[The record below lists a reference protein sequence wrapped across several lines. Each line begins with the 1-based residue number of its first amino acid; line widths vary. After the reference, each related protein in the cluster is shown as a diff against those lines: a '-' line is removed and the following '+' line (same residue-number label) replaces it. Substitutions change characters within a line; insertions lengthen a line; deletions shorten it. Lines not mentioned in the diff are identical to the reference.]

1 MINILKCEFILCS
14 MWCVEVEITQ
24 WAHGFQRQPWRTKG
38 AFWANVC
45 ASTWSCLSY
54 LKPSKEKEG
63 EQLDLVVTPSRST
76 PFESDP
82 IKLMKLIKLIK
93 LIWIDLDF
101 LACLK
106 SDIAF
111 FSPLLISR
119 DCTSLC
125 HRVLR
130 ACQTASHHLTKCLE
144 KMGKSWCLKS
154 PDPEVSQISI
164 IDSIWFTDIHSLPWC
179 FNFKI
184 PMSSHVIPCRCQRL
198 SWIVFLLS
206 VQTWTIR
213 AAFHWK
219 KMGISAFR
227 PGKA

>member
-1 MINILKCEFILCS
+1 MINVTCWSWNHSVSAWFSAL
-14 MWCVEVEITQ
+14 
-24 WAHGFQRQPWRTKG
+24 RQPWRRKG

-63 EQLDLVVTPSRST
+63 ELDCVVTPSRST

-93 LIWIDLDF
+93 LMKLIKLIKLIKYQ
-101 LACLK
+101 CQEEYHHISK
-106 SDIAF
+106 SSIRNQISPF
-111 FSPLLISR
+111 FSPLPISR

-144 KMGKSWCLKS
+144 KMGKKLVLKESWS
-154 PDPEVSQISI
+154 R
-164 IDSIWFTDIHSLPWC
+164 SLPKFHYRFPNDSQRFTVC
-179 FNFKI
+179 QGFSI
-184 PMSSHVIPCRCQRL
+184 STYQCHPMSSHVDVSGCPE
-198 SWIVFLLS
+198 
-206 VQTWTIR
+206 
-213 AAFHWK
+213 
-219 KMGISAFR
+219 
-227 PGKA
+227 